1 MIMPRDDPPIPKRA
15 SPALPA
21 ASPASAPA
29 PSSALVPAPAS
40 PAAVPLQEAKSG
52 EAATGT
58 SMSPRHE
65 AFCQHFVLLG
75 NAADAAAQA
84 GYASEWARNQG
95 YRLMRQPRIQ
105 ARVAEIRSGLA
116 RAYCL
121 DFQVLLGKLEAVYQR
136 AVGNLDFHAAAR
148 CVEIQAR
155 IAGHVPTRGPGGGRE
170 AGGVPRTSKSGRS
183 PGGTGVSPEN
193 QSVRDREP
201 TRGEDGR
208 SPDRDTNKT
217 TNDDI
222 PGPFPAQKQIESRS

>member
-1 MIMPRDDPPIPKRA
+1 MPRDDPPIPKRA
-15 SPALPA
+15 SAASSPGPA
-21 ASPASAPA
+21 ATGPAPAPA

-40 PAAVPLQEAKSG
+40 RARPEMAAPEKSLRH
-52 EAATGT
+52 
-58 SMSPRHE
+58 RHE
-65 AFCQHFVLLG
+65 AFCQHFVLDG
-75 NAADAAAQA
+75 NATDAAANA

-95 YRLMRQPRIQ
+95 YRLMRQPRIR

-121 DFQVLLGKLEAVYQR
+121 DAGVLLGKLEAVYQR

-183 PGGTGVSPEN
+183 PGGTGVSPAHQKAGGARTGN
-193 QSVRDREP
+193 QQE
-201 TRGEDGR
+201 
-208 SPDRDTNKT
+208 
-217 TNDDI
+217 
-222 PGPFPAQKQIESRS
+222 A